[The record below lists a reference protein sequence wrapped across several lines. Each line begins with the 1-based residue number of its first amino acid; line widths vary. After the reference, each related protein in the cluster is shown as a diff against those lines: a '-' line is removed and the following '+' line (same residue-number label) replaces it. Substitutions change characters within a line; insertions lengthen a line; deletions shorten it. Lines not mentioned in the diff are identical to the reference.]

1 VIIVT
6 GAFTL
11 DPADRD
17 AFVAGMATRLES
29 TRAEPGCLEYVVAA
43 DPADPGRAVLLEK
56 WESEEAL
63 AAHAEALKSNP
74 PSPCASCSFPPTLSD
89 PMTRTWASSSKAPRR
104 QECRSTSAPTG
115 N

>member
-17 AFVAGMATRLES
+17 EFVAGMAARLQS

-43 DPADPGRAVLLEK
+43 DPADAGRAVLLEK
-56 WESEEAL
+56 WESEDAL
-63 AAHAEALKSNP
+63 ATHAEVLKSNP
-74 PSPCASCSFPPTLSD
+74 PSPSGPRPTAMSILRYD
-89 PMTRTWASSSKAPRR
+89 A
-104 QECRSTSAPTG
+104 TG
-115 N
+115 ERPLM

>member
-1 VIIVT
+1 MIIVT
-6 GAFTL
+6 GEFTL

-17 AFVAGMATRLES
+17 DFIARMAGRLQS

-63 AAHAEALKSNP
+63 AGHAQALKANP
-74 PSPCASCSFPPTLSD
+74 P
-89 PMTRTWASSSKAPRR
+89 APGGPR
-104 QECRSTSAPTG
+104 PTG
-115 N
+115 MSILRYDASGERPLM

>member
-17 AFVAGMATRLES
+17 QFVAGMAARLQS

-43 DPADPGRAVLLEK
+43 DPADPARAVLLEK
-56 WESEEAL
+56 WESEDAL
-63 AAHAEALKSNP
+63 AAHAEALKSSP
-74 PSPCASCSFPPTLSD
+74 PSPGGPRPTA
-89 PMTRTWASSSKAPRR
+89 MTILRYDA
-104 QECRSTSAPTG
+104 TG
-115 N
+115 ERPLM

>member
-1 VIIVT
+1 MIIVT

-17 AFVAGMATRLES
+17 EFVARMAARLQS
-29 TRAEPGCLEYVVAA
+29 TRAEPGCLEYVLAA

-63 AAHAEALKSNP
+63 AAHAEALKADP
-74 PSPCASCSFPPTLSD
+74 PPPGGPRPTAMSILRYDASGERPL
-89 PMTRTWASSSKAPRR
+89 M
-104 QECRSTSAPTG
+104 
-115 N
+115 